1 MKGYYQLDIRDL
13 KHCQAKWCAIPS
25 LSEVTMAET
34 GKRSLADVQAAR
46 FIKKHKKTTKNPVID
61 GISNCVIRVPV
72 SLYVSLAPVFAESP
86 LQGIMKQHLNPM
98 VMKYNSKV
106 NGVVLGYKNL
116 TIMDACPLEDKSED
130 EGKLIKLTADTPFGF
145 TWCQVVLYVWQPQ
158 IGDVLEGWIFIQSAS
173 HIGLLI
179 HDTFN
184 ASIKKNHIPA
194 DWTFVHE
201 EEEVDEASNSESRD
215 EEDGKNEEEEAQFPR
230 RSLDH
235 WVDADGERVDG
246 KLKFVVRNVYTTGRV
261 VSVEGSLILDG
272 NEAKERSQAENL
284 PVVSNKKIV
293 FDDEVSA
300 ENRES
305 HKELELPQ
313 VKEDNGEEIIYEEN
327 SDSDEES
334 SNSE

>member
-1 MKGYYQLDIRDL
+1 
-13 KHCQAKWCAIPS
+13 
-25 LSEVTMAET
+25 MAEIK
-34 GKRSLADVQAAR
+34 KRSLADVQAAK
-46 FIKKHKKTTKNPVID
+46 FIKRHKKTTKNPVID
-61 GISNCVIRVPV
+61 GVSSCVVRVPV
-72 SLYVSLAPVFAESP
+72 SLYVSVAPVYAETP
-86 LQGIMKQHLNPM
+86 LQGIIKQHLNPM
-98 VMKYNSKV
+98 VMKYNSQV
-106 NGVVLGYKNL
+106 DGVVLGYKDL
-116 TIMDACPLEDKSED
+116 TIVDACPLEDKAES

-145 TWCQVVLYVWQPQ
+145 TWCHVVLYVWQPQ
-158 IGDVLEGWIFIQSAS
+158 IGDILEGWIFIQSAS

-194 DWTFVHE
+194 DWTFVHDE
-201 EEEVDEASNSESRD
+201 EEADEDPDSGSR
-215 EEDGKNEEEEAQFPR
+215 EEADGKNDDATEFSR
-230 RSLDH
+230 RSMDH

-261 VSVEGSLILDG
+261 ISVEGSLILDG
-272 NEAKERSQAENL
+272 NEDKERSQAENL

>member
-1 MKGYYQLDIRDL
+1 MT
-13 KHCQAKWCAIPS
+13 
-25 LSEVTMAET
+25 EVK
-34 GKRSLADVQAAR
+34 KRSFADIQAIK
-46 FIKKHKKTTKNPVID
+46 FIKKHKKTNKNPVID
-61 GISNCVIRVPV
+61 GISNCVVRVPV
-72 SLYVSLAPVFAESP
+72 SMYVSVAPVYAETP

-106 NGVVLGYKNL
+106 NGVVLGYKDL
-116 TIMDACPLEDKSED
+116 TILDACPLEDKSEGD
-130 EGKLIKLTADTPFGF
+130 GKLIKLTADTPFGF

-184 ASIKKNHIPA
+184 ASIKKNHIPS

-201 EEEVDEASNSESRD
+201 EEEVQEGSDSQSRD
-215 EEDGKNEEEEAQFPR
+215 ETDEKNDGSQFER
-230 RSLDH
+230 RSMDH
-235 WVDADGERVDG
+235 WVDADGEKVDG

-261 VSVEGSLILDG
+261 ISIEGSLILDG

-284 PVVSNKKIV
+284 PVVSNRKIV
-293 FDDEVSA
+293 FDDEVST

-305 HKELELPQ
+305 HKELDLPEM
-313 VKEDNGEEIIYEEN
+313 KEDNGEEIIYEQN
-327 SDSDEES
+327 SDSDEDS
-334 SNSE
+334 SGSE